1 MQNFPIFSVF
11 DICAIVILVVVLITL
26 IFRKIL
32 KSGVD
37 RYLIG
42 IVVVM
47 LLTAIFDF
55 VTQLF
60 GTLIPAR
67 PELYWLC
74 KFSYY
79 AYFFL
84 RNLHAPI
91 YILYIVKASDTWNL
105 MVSRKAAVIIGTIPL
120 IVNTVTLCLNPI
132 THQIFTVNSNF
143 FYTDGSGIIIQYL
156 CNGLY
161 MAMGISLLV
170 SYKKLFRRDKFVALV
185 AMYPINITAVTIQA
199 LTGNILIEMLAI
211 SLAIL
216 CIVMTLRD
224 EEGMRDPILGVM
236 NYRSFDADMRRILFV
251 RKPVNIILVNVLNWK
266 SVYSILG
273 NENSIVL
280 LRRLKKKFEEISK
293 QNKFDQVIY
302 YLEQGFFAII
312 DSKASPED
320 AQAAAEAIDEYI
332 LEDTVVNQIFMELN
346 SAICCVKCPDDFE
359 KYPAFLKF
367 VEDFRKYITDTKGV
381 AFVKDIINDN
391 DFILKNELPEIIAN
405 AIMNRSF
412 SMFYQPIYSP
422 EKKSFVAIEA
432 FIRLKTEKYGYIPP
446 ALFIAEAEKSG
457 AIHQIWDII
466 IDDICRFVSKN
477 ELKVIG
483 FERIDINISEVQFM
497 ETDFSEK
504 LEKALRK
511 YKVSPSMIAFEL
523 KETAIMNEQPAFLRN
538 IKRLDALGIKFAL
551 DDYGTGTSNICRISQ
566 MPVSVIKMDREFITK
581 TANEMSSG
589 ILKNTISLIKES
601 GMKPLAEGVE
611 DEKTANM
618 LIEMGCDY
626 LQGYYYSKPLSAED
640 FMNKFHS
647 ISADELF

>member
-1 MQNFPIFSVF
+1 M
-11 DICAIVILVVVLITL
+11 
-26 IFRKIL
+26 
-32 KSGVD
+32 
-37 RYLIG
+37 
-42 IVVVM
+42 
-47 LLTAIFDF
+47 
-55 VTQLF
+55 
-60 GTLIPAR
+60 
-67 PELYWLC
+67 
-74 KFSYY
+74 
-79 AYFFL
+79 
-84 RNLHAPI
+84 
-91 YILYIVKASDTWNL
+91 
-105 MVSRKAAVIIGTIPL
+105 SRKAAVIIGTIPL

-143 FYTDGSGIIIQYL
+143 VYTDGSGIIIQYL

-161 MAMGISLLV
+161 MAMGISLLI

-236 NYRSFDADMRRILFV
+236 NYRSFDADMRRVLFV

-381 AFVKDIINDN
+381 AFVKDRRLCGNG
-391 DFILKNELPEIIAN
+391 FHC
-405 AIMNRSF
+405 
-412 SMFYQPIYSP
+412 YS
-422 EKKSFVAIEA
+422 V
-432 FIRLKTEKYGYIPP
+432 
-446 ALFIAEAEKSG
+446 
-457 AIHQIWDII
+457 
-466 IDDICRFVSKN
+466 
-477 ELKVIG
+477 
-483 FERIDINISEVQFM
+483 
-497 ETDFSEK
+497 
-504 LEKALRK
+504 
-511 YKVSPSMIAFEL
+511 
-523 KETAIMNEQPAFLRN
+523 
-538 IKRLDALGIKFAL
+538 
-551 DDYGTGTSNICRISQ
+551 
-566 MPVSVIKMDREFITK
+566 
-581 TANEMSSG
+581 
-589 ILKNTISLIKES
+589 
-601 GMKPLAEGVE
+601 
-611 DEKTANM
+611 
-618 LIEMGCDY
+618 
-626 LQGYYYSKPLSAED
+626 
-640 FMNKFHS
+640 
-647 ISADELF
+647 